1 VADPVDELFL
11 LPLREFTAARDRL
24 AAQLVAAKQRDRA
37 RVVKALRRPTVA
49 AWVVNQLAH
58 RHAAAVRRLLDAGA
72 VLRRAQYALG
82 RRGSADDFRAATK
95 RRQETLRELRALAAP
110 LLREAGS
117 AAHLDDVLATLEV
130 ASVDPAAAKAVTSG
144 RLSREL
150 PRPAGFGDT
159 HDAHQLMLVPSGK
172 GSPSTRAA
180 TEPQRTRAADVTA
193 KRRGRE
199 RAAEARRL
207 EQEGARSE
215 QAAKRAA
222 ERVATRER
230 SRRELEQR
238 VQELREE
245 LQAAERRLR
254 DTEGEV
260 ARARTEESR
269 ASDHASD
276 LRRRAE
282 TARAQAETED

>member
-1 VADPVDELFL
+1 MADPVDELFL

-150 PRPAGFGDT
+150 PRPAGFGDA
-159 HDAHQLMLVPSGK
+159 HDAYQLTLVPSGK
-172 GSPSTRAA
+172 GSPSPRPA
-180 TEPQRTRAADVTA
+180 TEPKRTRAADVTA

>member
-72 VLRRAQYALG
+72 VLRRAQYAL
-82 RRGSADDFRAATK
+82 RAATK

-180 TEPQRTRAADVTA
+180 TEPKRTRAADVTA

-207 EQEGARSE
+207 EQEAARSE